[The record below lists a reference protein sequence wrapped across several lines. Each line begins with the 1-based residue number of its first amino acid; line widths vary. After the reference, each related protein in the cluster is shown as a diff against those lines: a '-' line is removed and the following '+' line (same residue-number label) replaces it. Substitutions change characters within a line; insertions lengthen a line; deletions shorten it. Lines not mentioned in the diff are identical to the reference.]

1 MRINHKIKIDMRKYM
16 SYSLVADYGQVNEDF
31 SDYKNAY
38 SSYCTQARYG
48 HAATLY
54 GRSVDGEM
62 RVIFSRKEN

>member
-1 MRINHKIKIDMRKYM
+1 VGINHKIKIDMRKYM
-16 SYSLVADYGQVNEDF
+16 SYSLVADYGQVNEEF
-31 SDYKNAY
+31 ADYKNAY

-54 GRSVDGEM
+54 GRTIDGEM